1 MSILRTDRTQL
12 QSVANPNPKIDYIS
26 LLQATVPNSELLIT
40 LSYVPDKL
48 VLLTK
53 AFQEYL
59 KYLELDEILALE
71 PIALRLLDDINN
83 EVVPRWA
90 EIKIST
96 CFGAETSSS
105 VIVVDQQP
113 RWANPG
119 LLARLTN

>member
-1 MSILRTDRTQL
+1 MNILQTDRTQL
-12 QSVANPNPKIDYIS
+12 RSIANPNPKIDYIS
-26 LLQATVPNSELLIT
+26 LLEGKFPNSELLVT
-40 LSYVPDKL
+40 FSYVPDKL

-96 CFGAETSSS
+96 CLGAETSSS